1 MKKELKINERRR
13 KRKSERRGSVSKQ
26 KQNETTQWCCD
37 RNFRKRHKMLLSRGF
52 TGMDFSF
59 TQLKFVTNLT
69 IEVYLL
75 VLVFLRLHTY

>member
-13 KRKSERRGSVSKQ
+13 KRKSERRVQFPNKN
-26 KQNETTQWCCD
+26 KTTQWCCD

-59 TQLKFVTNLT
+59 TQS
-69 IEVYLL
+69 
-75 VLVFLRLHTY
+75 